1 MPTDKELNDI
11 SRRSFVKRTAM
22 GGAGLLIA
30 TDLLGSNLSAAAP
43 NSGKTTANSTMMG
56 VPFERREKVRLG
68 IIGVGGRG
76 TSLLQDLLAVENVE
90 VKAICD
96 LVPEKVA
103 HAQKAVVEKGQPEPT
118 GFSKGERDFENLNK
132 LELDIVYIAT
142 PWNWHVPMALH
153 AMKNGKHAAVEV
165 PACTTLQECWDLVDT
180 SEATRKHCII
190 LENCCYGSTEMMVLG
205 MVRDGLFGEV
215 THGEAAYL
223 HDLRSILTASEGE
236 GLWRRFPHMKRNGN
250 LYPTHGLGP
259 VAHYMDIHRG
269 DRFDYMVSVSS
280 AEASLSAYVKANFA
294 EGDPKRAEKYICGD
308 MNTSIIKTQMG
319 RTILLQ
325 HDVVNPRPYSRLNH
339 ISGTKGAFEDY
350 PPRIFFDGPKD
361 GPKSEDWQTLDAYR
375 DKYEHPLW
383 KSTGDL
389 ARKMG
394 GHGGMDYIMN
404 YRLMDCLKRG
414 LVPDINVYDAAAWSA
429 PTPLSEASVAQN
441 GAPQKFPDFTRGKW
455 NAHSDSPGF
464 AVQV

>member
-1 MPTDKELNDI
+1 MATDQEPKDI
-11 SRRSFVKRTAM
+11 SRRSFVKGAAI

-30 TDLLGSNLSAAAP
+30 TDLLTADRAAAA
-43 NSGKTTANSTMMG
+43 TAPKSANATMMG
-56 VPFERREKVRLG
+56 VPFEARERVRLG

-76 TSLLQDLLAVENVE
+76 TNLLENLLAVDNVD

-103 HAQKAVVEKGQPEPT
+103 RAQKAVTNAGQAEPA
-118 GFSKGERDFENLNK
+118 GFSKGEKDFENLTK

-142 PWNWHVPMALH
+142 PWNWHIPMALS

-165 PACTTLQECWDLVDT
+165 PACTTLQECWDIVDT
-180 SEATRKHCII
+180 SEATRKHCVI
-190 LENCCYGSTEMMVLG
+190 LENCCYGDTEMMVLG
-205 MVRDGLFGEV
+205 MVHDGVFGEI

-223 HDLRSILTASEGE
+223 HDLRGILTANEGE

-280 AEASLSAYVKANFA
+280 SEASLSAYVKANFPD
-294 EGDPKRAEKYICGD
+294 GDPKRAEKYICGD
-308 MNTSIIKTQMG
+308 INTSIIKTQKG

-325 HDVVNPRPYSRLNH
+325 HDVVNPRPYSRLNS
-339 ISGTKGAFEDY
+339 IQGTKGIFADY
-350 PPRIFFDGPKD
+350 PARVFVDGAK
-361 GPKSEDWQTLDAYR
+361 KEDWDTIDAFR

-383 KSTGDL
+383 KATGEL
-389 ARKMG
+389 ARKIG
-394 GHGGMDYIMN
+394 GHGGMDYVMN
-404 YRLMDCLKRG
+404 YRLMECLKKG

-441 GAPQKFPDFTRGKW
+441 GTSQKFPDFTRGKW
-455 NAHSDSPGF
+455 DGKSGSPAV
-464 AVQV
+464 AVQT

>member
-1 MPTDKELNDI
+1 MATDKESKDI
-11 SRRSFVKRTAM
+11 SRRSFVKGAAM

-30 TDLLGSNLSAAAP
+30 ADLLGPERAAGAPKSAHA
-43 NSGKTTANSTMMG
+43 TMMG
-56 VPFERREKVRLG
+56 VPFEARERVRLG

-76 TSLLQDLLAVENVE
+76 TSLLGDLLAVENVE

-103 HAQKAVVEKGQPEPT
+103 HAQKMVTDAGQPQPKAFT
-118 GFSKGERDFENLNK
+118 KGETDFKNLTQ
-132 LELDIVYIAT
+132 LELDIVYVAT
-142 PWNWHVPMALH
+142 PWNWHVPMALD

-165 PACTTLQECWDLVDT
+165 PTCTTLQECWDVVDT
-180 SEATRKHCII
+180 SEATRKHCVI
-190 LENCCYGSTEMMVLG
+190 LENCCYGETEMMVLG
-205 MVRDGLFGEV
+205 MVRDGLFGEI

-223 HDLRSILTASEGE
+223 HDLRGIVTANEGE
-236 GLWRRFPHMKRNGN
+236 GLWRRVPHMKRNGN

-280 AEASLSAYVKANFA
+280 AEASLSAYVKATFPD
-294 EGDPKRAEKYICGD
+294 GDPKRSEKYVCGD
-308 MNTSIIKTQMG
+308 MNTSIIRTQKG

-325 HDVVNPRPYSRLNH
+325 HDVVNPRPYSRLNS
-339 ISGTKGAFEDY
+339 ISGTKGIFSDY
-350 PPRIFFDGPKD
+350 PPRIFFDGAKQAD
-361 GPKSEDWQTLDAYR
+361 GSMKEDWETIDALR
-375 DKYEHPLW
+375 EKYQHPLW
-383 KSTGDL
+383 KTTGEL

-441 GAPQKFPDFTRGKW
+441 GASQKFPDFTRGKW
-455 NAHSDSPGF
+455 DAHSQPTGF
-464 AVQV
+464 AVQT